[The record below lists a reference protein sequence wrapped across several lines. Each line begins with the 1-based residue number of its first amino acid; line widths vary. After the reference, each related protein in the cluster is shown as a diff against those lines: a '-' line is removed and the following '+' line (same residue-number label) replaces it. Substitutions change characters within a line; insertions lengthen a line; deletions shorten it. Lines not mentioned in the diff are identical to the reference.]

1 MISDEKICVTKTMKI
16 IGSKWTV
23 LILRE
28 LFEGTKRFGELQR
41 GLEGISPKT
50 LTVRLRE
57 LEAEGIIAKKM
68 FQEVPLRVEYSLT
81 ERGSS
86 LREIIEKM
94 HAWGKTNPV

>member
-1 MISDEKICVTKTMKI
+1 MVNNDKVCVTKTMKI

-50 LTVRLRE
+50 LSVRLRE
-57 LEAEGIIAKKM
+57 LEQQGIVKKKM
-68 FQEVPLRVEYSLT
+68 FTEVPVRVEYTLTPRGTSLK
-81 ERGSS
+81 
-86 LREIIEKM
+86 EIIEKM
-94 HAWGKTNPV
+94 REWGETAPL